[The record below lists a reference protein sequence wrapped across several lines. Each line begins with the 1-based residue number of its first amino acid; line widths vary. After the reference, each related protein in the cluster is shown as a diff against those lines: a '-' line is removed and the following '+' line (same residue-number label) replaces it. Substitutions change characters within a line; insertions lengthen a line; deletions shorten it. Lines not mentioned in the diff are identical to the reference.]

1 MSPRPGLASFRAPS
15 AAGAPAGAPHL
26 PRRLAAAR
34 RFRWSLTKGMG
45 RVISIASQKGGV
57 GKTTTA
63 INLGACLAQ
72 ESRRVLLVDMDPQG
86 NATSGIGINGNDQ
99 RLGTYEVLIGQAE
112 IKDAILP
119 TALASM
125 DVLPTG
131 QRLSGAEVELV
142 GLMARETRLR
152 TCLAKVRDEY
162 DFVLVDSPPSLG
174 LLTVNSLT
182 ASDSVIIPL
191 QCEYLALE
199 GLTQLITAIRLVQDH
214 LNPSLRIE
222 GVLLTM
228 FDARL
233 SLSRQVA
240 DEARKFFADRVYKT
254 VIPRNVR
261 LSEAPSFG
269 KPIVLYDPHSS
280 GAESYREL
288 TKEVLGHD

>member
-1 MSPRPGLASFRAPS
+1 
-15 AAGAPAGAPHL
+15 
-26 PRRLAAAR
+26 
-34 RFRWSLTKGMG
+34 MG

-57 GKTTTA
+57 GKTTTT

-72 ESRRVLLVDMDPQG
+72 ENKRVLVIDIDPQG
-86 NATSGIGINGNDQ
+86 NATSGLGINGNDQ
-99 RLGTYEVLIGQAE
+99 RQTVYEVLIGQAE
-112 IKDAILP
+112 ISDAIMP
-119 TALASM
+119 TALSTL
-125 DVLPTG
+125 DLLPAG

-142 GLMARETRLR
+142 GMMARETRLKS
-152 TCLAKVRDEY
+152 CLTKVREEY
-162 DFVLVDSPPSLG
+162 DYVFIDSPPSLG

-182 ASDSVIIPL
+182 ASDSVLIPL

-199 GLTQLITAIRLVQDH
+199 GLTQLIGAIRLVQDH
-214 LNPSLRIE
+214 LNPGLRIE

-233 SLSRQVA
+233 NLSQQVA
-240 DEARKFFADRVYKT
+240 EEARKFFSDRVYKT

-288 TKEVLGHD
+288 AREVLEHE